1 MKQERKQIVNTDA
14 YSLEIDIAKNRVY
27 FCIRGHWDKNT
38 LLTNYLLDWKEAI
51 SYLQP
56 NFTIISDT
64 FTMLP
69 HAVSVEKLHEETQ
82 KYLIDN
88 GLFKVAE
95 IMPINDIANLQ
106 ANKITKR
113 SQLPVIKLSSL
124 EEAEKC
130 LDKLVEEMQNSLNH

>member
-64 FTMLP
+64 LTMLP

-106 ANKITKR
+106 ANRITER

-124 EEAEKC
+124 EEAEEC